1 MGKQVGT
8 LKMTGSFAG
17 AVGYIDKQGR
27 VQMRS
32 KAEAYHDANT
42 IAQRKVRTKFLAL
55 TGTSKS
61 LKPALIGLS
70 RYAKDHKISLRNAF
84 AKLNYSQVTT
94 TVSGNDVTSNL
105 DPTTMYLAYG
115 ELPGVSFGSPKFD
128 EPLQVDVAWGAN
140 SDMPGASAD
149 DLVYIVVMNPGD
161 GKCVL
166 SNPVKRSVGTASVT
180 VPNAWNGEIVK
191 VYGFAQGFSDE
202 NDRITYEHGW
212 LYGEAEAVEL
222 LSKADYSMSHYIG
235 EGSIS

>member
-105 DPTTMYLAYG
+105 DATTMYLAYG
-115 ELPGVSFGSPKFD
+115 ELPEVSFGSPTFD
-128 EPLQVDVAWGAN
+128 NPLQVDVAWGPN

-166 SNPVKRSVGTASVT
+166 STPVKRSVGAASVT
-180 VPNAWNGEIVK
+180 VPNAWNGEIVN

-222 LSKADYSMSHYIG
+222 LSKAEYSVSHFIG
-235 EGSIS
+235 TGSIS